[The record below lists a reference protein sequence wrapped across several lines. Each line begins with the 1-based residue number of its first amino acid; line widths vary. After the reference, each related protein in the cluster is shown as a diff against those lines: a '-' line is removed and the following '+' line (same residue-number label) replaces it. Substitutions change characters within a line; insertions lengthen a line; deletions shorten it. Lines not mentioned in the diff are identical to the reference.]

1 VALLYLPDPDWRGSR
16 DVLQEREGS
25 YRNGRHAG
33 TCACCSASRRVHQP
47 ARPPACLPVVTPAPA
62 EPVCRRGVVCRCGC
76 WTSRWSVRACGSTM
90 PHSAPTSWSPSCAA
104 TVCLHYIISS
114 ICVCVC
120 ACACARVRVCVSRY
134 RRHRMRP
141 ADVSR
146 AALSRGTHP
155 HGHTN
160 HHPIASRRCCSWC
173 LAGVRRENARM
184 NTGSD
189 RFAFRPMQVR

>member
-1 VALLYLPDPDWRGSR
+1 MGATLEHVRAALPHGESTSLPARLPACRHPRSRRACLSAWRGVQVRMLDES
-16 DVLQEREGS
+16 LEREGMRLDDAALRS
-25 YRNGRHAG
+25 DELVAIV
-33 TCACCSASRRVHQP
+33 RRYGV
-47 ARPPACLPVVTPAPA
+47 PP
-62 EPVCRRGVVCRCGC
+62 
-76 WTSRWSVRACGSTM
+76 
-90 PHSAPTSWSPSCAA
+90 
-104 TVCLHYIISS
+104 LHNIFNM
-114 ICVCVC
+114 CVC